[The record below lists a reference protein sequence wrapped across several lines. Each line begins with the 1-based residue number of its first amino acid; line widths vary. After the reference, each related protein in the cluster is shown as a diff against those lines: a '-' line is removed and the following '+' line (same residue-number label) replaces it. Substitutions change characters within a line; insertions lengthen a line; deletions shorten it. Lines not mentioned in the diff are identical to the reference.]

1 MKDIFNKEITYIK
14 NPKYRENAKKL
25 IELLPDYFY
34 EVAASSTGKYHPEFA
49 LGEGGLVRH
58 TKVAVKLAYEL
69 ANNEVIGYSF
79 TDDEKDIMIIALI
92 MHDGLKHGK
101 VKEKYV
107 RFDHPILIANYIKEN
122 KDKTTFTD
130 SEIEFLAN
138 VVSSHMGIYNT
149 NPYSDV
155 VLPIPHNK
163 YQRFVHMCDFLASR
177 KFLDVKF
184 ENNEIKEWFKWLNG
198 IKII

>member
-1 MKDIFNKEITYIK
+1 MKDIFNKELTYIK

-69 ANNEVIGYSF
+69 ANNEVIGSSF
-79 TDDEKDIMIIALI
+79 TDDE
-92 MHDGLKHGK
+92 KHGK

-138 VVSSHMGIYNT
+138 VISSHMGIYNT

-184 ENNEIKEWFKWLNG
+184 ENNEIKE
-198 IKII
+198 

>member
-1 MKDIFNKEITYIK
+1 MKDNFNKELTYIK

-34 EVAASSTGKYHPEFA
+34 EVAASSTGKYHPAFA

-58 TKVAVKLAYEL
+58 TKVAVKIAHEL
-69 ANNEVIGYSF
+69 LNNDSIGYSF
-79 TDDEKDIMIIALI
+79 TNDEKDLMIIALI

-107 RFDHPILIANYIKEN
+107 KFDHPILMANYIKEN
-122 KDKTTFTD
+122 KDKTTLSE
-130 SEIEFLAN
+130 SEINFLSGIM
-138 VVSSHMGIYNT
+138 SSHMGQWNT

-155 VLPIPHNK
+155 VLPVPHNK
-163 YQRFVHMCDFLASR
+163 YQRFVHMCDYLASR
-177 KFLDVKF
+177 KFIDVKF
-184 ENNEIKEWFKWLNG
+184 NNNEIEE
-198 IKII
+198 

>member
-1 MKDIFNKEITYIK
+1 MKDTFNKELSYIK
-14 NPKYRENAKKL
+14 NQKYRENAQKL

-34 EVAASSTGKYHPEFA
+34 EVAASSTGKYHPAFA

-58 TKVAVKLAYEL
+58 TKVAVKIAYEL
-69 ANNEVIGYSF
+69 SNNDVIGYSF
-79 TDDEKDIMIIALI
+79 TQDEKDLMIIALI

-107 RFDHPILIANYIKEN
+107 RFDHPILMANYIKEN

-130 SEIEFLAN
+130 EEIEFLSN
-138 VVSSHMGIYNT
+138 VISSHMGQWNT

-155 VLPIPHNK
+155 VLPVPHNK

-177 KFLDVKF
+177 KFLDIKF
-184 ENNEIKEWFKWLNG
+184 KNNEIEE
-198 IKII
+198 